1 MLSEGLL
8 EELMKAIDENGDGVC
23 DEDEWRNII
32 EPQVKA
38 QSDFYKIMGGVRIH
52 DPLVLEERIL
62 DLKYRN
68 RHLEQELKVLRS
80 SSGGDSK
87 KALKQMAQKLLQ
99 KEKEEFEKTEEI
111 NNLKD
116 KLGKAKIDSEK

>member
-68 RHLEQELKVLRS
+68 RHLEQELKVLRT